1 MRKKEKTRNPKI
13 PGLAAGEGFEPSQ
26 TESESVVL
34 PLHNP
39 AKFKLSLT
47 NKRYYS
53 KLFGNVKGILKIFSW
68 NFLGFC
74 LRAVPLPKKEQR
86 FRRQQQ
92 ECGKIGQCHQRVA
105 QVDQRPEQIG
115 FYHRAKQGAGPK
127 HDAVEPVKAAAA
139 HAPA

>member
-53 KLFGNVKGILKIFSW
+53 KLFGNVKGILKIFFME
-68 NFLGFC
+68 FLGFSFVRC
-74 LRAVPLPKKEQR
+74 ATPEEGTALP
-86 FRRQQQ
+86 
-92 ECGKIGQCHQRVA
+92 
-105 QVDQRPEQIG
+105 
-115 FYHRAKQGAGPK
+115 
-127 HDAVEPVKAAAA
+127 
-139 HAPA
+139 APAAGVR